1 MALSLGDGGA
11 VSLRRGLS
19 QAGSLTDMSYTDG
32 DSFTQSQGYSEDIRR
47 NGKGI
52 RETLKSD
59 CQIPSVCSGHCVT
72 KGSGEVVW
80 R

>member
-1 MALSLGDGGA
+1 MALSIGNGGA

-19 QAGSLTDMSYTDG
+19 QAGSLTDTSYTDG

-52 RETLKSD
+52 RETLSRVIVKFHLCAQD
-59 CQIPSVCSGHCVT
+59 TV
-72 KGSGEVVW
+72 
-80 R
+80 